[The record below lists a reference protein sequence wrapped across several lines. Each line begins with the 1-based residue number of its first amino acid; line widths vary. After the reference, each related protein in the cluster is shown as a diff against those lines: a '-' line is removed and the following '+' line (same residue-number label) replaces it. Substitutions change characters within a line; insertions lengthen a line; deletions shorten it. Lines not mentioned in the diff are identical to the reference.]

1 MSEITLGNL
10 YDFNKSAM
18 SQLKPLDVI
27 AFNTLT
33 DELSS
38 FIYDKSIAENKT
50 YWMLLNNERRDYTIF
65 IPLTKEGILPELR
78 ETLTNRGLVLDIARK
93 EDEDAY
99 EIWIRDDQTN
109 ENFVYYM
116 FDYTSAVIK
125 A

>member
-116 FDYTSAVIK
+116 FDYTNAVIK